1 MRADVFVSR
10 QNGAALI
17 VVLILMV
24 MAAMLA
30 VTGLQ
35 DGITN
40 EKLAGNYR
48 AASLAQMAAEKA
60 AAEGSKQHDPE
71 ADELGFSTVSWDKI
85 VGNLDHASPDCSIVN
100 KSLNVKC
107 VYLDSKDSVVAVG
120 RVVSDDGS
128 IIAESAPVIVSFGEK
143 DGGGGGGGGPFD
155 GVVGCDGVGLSGG
168 PMIDS
173 YDSRLGGYG
182 ETVSKDGGSFYNGKG
197 ADVKV
202 KTIKEGAGLELKG
215 HSPIYGDL
223 NIAGDLIMRG
233 QTPLYGNAVV
243 GGNAEINGKIGGM
256 DGSGKSV
263 GGDLSVM
270 GNVTVGNA
278 GVVQG
283 KVSANGDMSSSGK
296 VEGDIEIG
304 GNADFSSSSVTNG
317 GVIAEGN
324 VNIGSTG
331 SPPQSVRAG
340 GSISYPSWW
349 QYNDTFSQL
358 ASSSYHQGSNV
369 NVGKFSGSQGEGQC
383 DALSV
388 LDENGSGPGKFFS
401 ETLSGNSTVTAP
413 GWFDS
418 HGCEHC
424 YSSNSKGINLTGGKG
439 NKDASETVIGEAGKS
454 LVMEVDGD
462 LSTGGRL
469 RKIRVKGDI
478 VLVVNGDFDIGNNT
492 QLVVDKDA
500 SLEVLV
506 TGKTTLSG
514 GSNLLTSNALVRKGQ
529 DGKLKPAL
537 SIFSAYR
544 SSGKNDAG
552 VEVSGAN
559 DSYVNIYAPGANVEV
574 TGSGSI
580 YGAVRGK
587 EVNMSGS
594 GDIHY
599 DEALLDVYPQNSGDY
614 GVISW
619 KQG

>member
-1 MRADVFVSR
+1 MKPRFSSHR
-10 QNGAALI
+10 QGGAALI

-24 MAAMLA
+24 MATMFA

-35 DGITN
+35 GGVTN

-48 AASLAQMAAEKA
+48 AAALAQMAAESVASLKA
-60 AAEGSKQHDPE
+60 VSLNGTNPTKALDVCVNLVRSFDDQEVSDWEESSRGRNVKVFFKKCSKDGKGEKAGYAIIGRVYSGPSSEGKAVAEHGV
-71 ADELGFSTVSWDKI
+71 F
-85 VGNLDHASPDCSIVN
+85 IVN
-100 KSLNVKC
+100 
-107 VYLDSKDSVVAVG
+107 
-120 RVVSDDGS
+120 
-128 IIAESAPVIVSFGEK
+128 E
-143 DGGGGGGGGPFD
+143 GGPSSSPYD
-155 GVVGCDGVGLSGG
+155 GLVGCDGVSLSGG

-173 YDSRLGGYG
+173 YDSRLGSYG
-182 ETVSKDGGSFYNGKG
+182 ETVSKDAGSFYNGKRSN
-197 ADVKV
+197 VTV
-202 KTIKEGAGLELKG
+202 KTIKAGAGLELKG

-223 NIAGDLIMRG
+223 NIAGDLIMKG

-369 NVGKFSGSQGEGQC
+369 NVGKVSGSQGEGQC

-388 LDENGSGPGKFFS
+388 LGENGSGPGKFFS

-439 NKDASETVIGEAGKS
+439 NKDASDTVIGEAGKS
-454 LVMEVDGD
+454 LVMEVGGD

-469 RKIRVKGDI
+469 RKIRVKGDV

-599 DEALLDVYPQNSGDY
+599 DEALLDIDSG
-614 GVISW
+614 GKSIKW
-619 KQG
+619 WEG